1 VSESTQV
8 SPTTV
13 PADVLANPRL
23 GSWIS
28 VTDDGLIGVRVGKVE
43 LGQGILTAL
52 AQIAADAL
60 GVPVAL
66 VRMLAA
72 HTQLG
77 PDEGLTAGSMSTA
90 QAGVALRHVGAAMQT
105 LVAEAAATT
114 WQVPLDH
121 VRVTDGSVRYGERS
135 ASFVQL
141 ARTVSLDTDLLSV
154 DLRATRRDVTGQG
167 RAVGSSHARLDLPDK
182 VLGRPRYIADLRPE
196 GLRFGRVIRPPSPG
210 ARLDGLDEIKLLGL
224 DVEVVRDGS
233 FLGLVAPSE
242 DRADRAAEELRAAA
256 RWSEQDLL
264 PDEDAVA
271 EFLRAGPHD
280 EIEVMS
286 EDGSLEDPPAGAST
300 VSGTYSRPF
309 LVHASIAP
317 SCGVARWD
325 GDTLHVWSHSQGIHR
340 LRDAIVAAL
349 PLDPE
354 QVPEQVIVEHVENAG
369 CYGHN
374 AADDAAF
381 DAVLLARAVPGVPV
395 QVRWSRQDEL
405 TWGPLASAMVVD
417 VSAHLRDGRV
427 VGWRHDVW
435 SQGHSARPTYAGAP
449 GLLAGHHLADPLP
462 APAAGDPPLTGGAGT
477 TRNAV
482 PIYDVGPRHVA
493 GHRLNRT
500 PLRSSA
506 MRALGA
512 FTNVFAI
519 ESLMDEAAAL
529 AGIDPVAFRRAHLSD
544 PRAVEVLETAAEL
557 AGWGRDLPD
566 DTGLGIGFARYKDKG
581 AYCAVVAEVAADH
594 EVRVRRLTIAVDV
607 GLVVNPD
614 GVRNQIEGGATQAT
628 SWTTKERVRFDRRR
642 ITSDDWESYPILRF
656 SEAPLVGV
664 HLIDRPDLPSLG
676 AGEAAQGPTAAAI
689 ANAVHAA
696 LGVRVRDLPITAA
709 AVVAAIEGEVTR

>member
-1 VSESTQV
+1 MTAPAQP
-8 SPTTV
+8 SPGTV
-13 PADVLANPRL
+13 PPDVLANPRL
-23 GSWIS
+23 GAWIS

-60 GVPVAL
+60 GVPVSR

-72 HTQLG
+72 HTLLG

-90 QAGVALRHVGAAMQT
+90 QAGAALRYVGAAMRT
-105 LVAEAAATT
+105 LVAERAATT
-114 WQVPLDH
+114 WRVPLGD
-121 VRVTDGSVRYGERS
+121 VRLAEGAVHCGDRS
-135 ASFVQL
+135 ASFAEL
-141 ARTVSLDTDLLSV
+141 ARGVALDRDLLSV
-154 DLRATRRDVTGQG
+154 PPRDTTTDRDGAHP
-167 RAVGSSHARLDLPDK
+167 AVGASHARLDLPDK

-196 GLRFGRVIRPPSPG
+196 GLRFGRVVRPPSPG
-210 ARLDGLDEIKLLGL
+210 ARLVDLDETRLNGLG
-224 DVEVVRDGS
+224 VEVVRDGS
-233 FLGLVAPSE
+233 FLGLVAASE
-242 DRADRAAEELRAAA
+242 DLAEHAVAELRAAA
-256 RWSEQDLL
+256 SWHEQDLL
-264 PDEDAVA
+264 PDEDELAD
-271 EFLRAGPHD
+271 FLRAGPHD
-280 EIEVMS
+280 EIEVLS
-286 EDGSLEDPPAGAST
+286 EDGSLDGPPAGAGT
-300 VSGTYSRPF
+300 VTGTYSRPF

-317 SCGVARWD
+317 SCGVARWSD
-325 GDTLHVWSHSQGIHR
+325 DSLHVWSHSQGIHR
-340 LRDAIVAAL
+340 LRDAIGSAL
-349 PLDPE
+349 GLDT
-354 QVPEQVIVEHVENAG
+354 EQVIIEHVENAG

-405 TWGPLASAMVVD
+405 TWGPLASAMVAD
-417 VSAHLRDGRV
+417 VSAHLLEGRI

-435 SQGHSARPTYAGAP
+435 SQGHSARPTYAGVP
-449 GLLAGHHLADPLP
+449 GLLAGQHLADPQP
-462 APAAGDPPLTGGAGT
+462 APAAGDPPLSGGAGT

-482 PIYDVGPRHVA
+482 PIYDVGPRYVA

-529 AGIDPVAFRRAHLSD
+529 AGADPLEFRRAHLSD
-544 PRAVEVLETAAEL
+544 TRAVAVLEKAAER

-566 DTGLGIGFARYKDKG
+566 DAGLGIGFARYKDKG
-581 AYCAVVAEVAADH
+581 AYCAVVAEVAVDH

-642 ITSDDWESYPILRF
+642 ITSDDWESYPILTF
-656 SEAPLVGV
+656 SEAPLVDV
-664 HLIDRPDLPSLG
+664 HLIDRPDQPSLG

-689 ANAVHAA
+689 ANAVQAA
-696 LGVRVRDLPITAA
+696 LGVRVRDLPITAG
-709 AVVAAIEGEVTR
+709 AVVAAIESADG